1 MYTGT
6 LIQDLMNTVARAEQS
21 AEHKRIADEVE
32 LRRLYELPLIYR
44 YSEQVLAGAA

>member
-6 LIQDLMNTVARAEQS
+6 LIQELMMTVQHAEERV
-21 AEHKRIADEVE
+21 EHKRIADEME
-32 LRRLYELPLIYR
+32 LRRLYELPMIYR